1 MKKKPL
7 FGADE
12 LICSPMTHGTFR
24 LPKVLL
30 DKVDAAAV
38 QDDPSSPNR
47 SSVVRR
53 ALIQYL
59 HRQSEV
65 TAS

>member
-1 MKKKPL
+1 MKRKPL

-12 LICSPMTHGTFR
+12 LVCSPMTHGTFR

-30 DKVDAAAV
+30 DKIDAAAAI
-38 QDDPSSPNR
+38 DDPSSPNR

-53 ALIQYL
+53 ALISYL
-59 HRQSEV
+59 ARQTE
-65 TAS
+65 AA

>member
-12 LICSPMTHGTFR
+12 LVCSPMTHGTFR
-24 LPKVLL
+24 LPKILL
-30 DKVDAAAV
+30 DKIDAAAAI
-38 QDDPSSPNR
+38 DDPSSPNR

-53 ALIQYL
+53 ALISYL
-59 HRQSEV
+59 ARQAE
-65 TAS
+65 AA